1 VTTRLVKVIKVVL
14 STPVALVCAFLLPYM
29 VPLAAV
35 GPFTLAARSLGFM
48 GGLGAGEVELVG
60 ICVGGT
66 AGLVGYWLW
75 VFTDETRSIRM
86 QRWIA
91 LLWLAGAAALTP
103 YLPLVTFPPVGFSAW
118 GFFATL
124 LVIVGA
130 TLFACGCWCRRSSSD
145 ARLPA
150 SSLEGRRHNS
160 RR

>member
-1 VTTRLVKVIKVVL
+1 MTTRLVKVIKVVL
-14 STPVALVCAFLLPYM
+14 SAPVALVSAFLLPYM
-29 VPLAAV
+29 VPLVAV

-130 TLFACGCWCRRSSSD
+130 TLFALWLLVSSFFERR
-145 ARLPA
+145 ALAP